1 MLQQT
6 RNTECFQVDRLQ
18 SAAFDY
24 FLRYSDPG
32 TGLVADTSLPDAPS
46 SIAATGFGLSCYPIG
61 VERGWIGR
69 GEAAGRV
76 LTTLR
81 FLAQSR
87 QGRDALATGYRGFYY
102 HFLHMKTG
110 ERVWQSELS
119 TIDTA
124 LLIAGV
130 LTAAVY
136 FTGEDATETEIRT
149 LSETLYARVD
159 WRWAL
164 ARGETLTMGWRPP
177 GRFLKYRWQGY
188 SEALLLYVLALGAP
202 HHAIGPEHYRAFTA
216 AYDWTTVDDV
226 PHLRAAPLF
235 IHLFPQA
242 WIDLRALRDAPMRD
256 KATDYFDN
264 TGRAIA
270 LQRQYAERNPGG
282 FSGYGSDMWGL
293 SACHGPTGQ
302 QRLVNGLR
310 QRMLGHAA
318 RGAPGGP
325 DDGTLVPWAPIACLP
340 FAADASR
347 SALVALES
355 RYPDLLCEGRLP
367 GGFNPSLPGAGPE
380 GWVDDRVV
388 GLDQGLVVM
397 MIENARNGFVWE
409 LTRGIPAFRRGL
421 QRADFRGGWLATME
435 TA

>member
-6 RNTECFQVDRLQ
+6 RNTERFQVDRLQ

-24 FLRYSDPG
+24 FLRYSDAG

-46 SIAATGFGLSCYPIG
+46 SIPATGFGLSCYPVG

-76 LTTLR
+76 LMTLR

-87 QGRDALATGYRGFYY
+87 QGSDALATGYRGFYY

-110 ERVWQSELS
+110 ERVWQCELS

-130 LTAAVY
+130 LTAGAY
-136 FTGEDATETEIRT
+136 FSGDSAGEREIRA
-149 LSETLYARVD
+149 LADKLYARVD

-164 ARGETLTMGWRPP
+164 GRGEILTMGWRPP

-202 HHAIGPEHYRAFTA
+202 HHAIGPEHYREFTA
-216 AYDWTTVDDV
+216 AYAWTTVDGA
-226 PHLRAAPLF
+226 PHLQAAPLF
-235 IHLFPQA
+235 VHLFPQA
-242 WIDLRALRDAPMRD
+242 WLDLRGIGDAPMRD
-256 KATDYFDN
+256 EATDYFDN
-264 TGRAIA
+264 TCRAIA
-270 LQRQYAERNPGG
+270 LQRAHAERNPGD
-282 FSGYGSDMWGL
+282 FAGYGGDMWGL
-293 SACHGPTGQ
+293 SACGGPAGR
-302 QRLVNGLR
+302 QRLVDGR
-310 QRMLGHAA
+310 WQRMLGYAA

-325 DDGTLVPWAPIACLP
+325 DDGTLAPWAPVACLP
-340 FAADASR
+340 FAADASQ
-347 SALVALES
+347 SALAELENCYPDILCES
-355 RYPDLLCEGRLP
+355 RFP
-367 GGFNPSLPGAGPE
+367 GGFNPSLPGVGPE

-409 LTRGIPAFRRGL
+409 LTRSIPAIRRGL
-421 QRADFRGGWLATME
+421 QRADFRGGWLETRE